1 MVRVGFPF
9 IMYSVDAPIRA
20 SGPPS
25 NDVDACAMIV
35 VIADLQLCVFDC
47 FSVIL

>member
-9 IMYSVDAPIRA
+9 IMYSVDAPIRV
-20 SGPPS
+20 SGPP
-25 NDVDACAMIV
+25 NDVDTCAMIV